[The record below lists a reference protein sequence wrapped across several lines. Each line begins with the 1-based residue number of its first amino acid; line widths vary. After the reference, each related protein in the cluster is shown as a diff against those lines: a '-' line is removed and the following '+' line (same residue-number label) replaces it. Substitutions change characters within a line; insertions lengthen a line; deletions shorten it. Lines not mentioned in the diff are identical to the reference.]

1 MSNQSPTDPANNVT
15 TRVLDWNAEVRRVWG
30 PSWTKPE
37 VEYEFSNGRKFER
50 RTEDAAIYETSP
62 DFG

>member
-1 MSNQSPTDPANNVT
+1 MADPNPKHVT
-15 TRVLDWNAEVRRVWG
+15 YRTIDLSAEARKIWGPKWNA
-30 PSWTKPE
+30 PE